1 MSGCGVVLAIYRLN
15 TPAQASLVQSTSQL
29 GFGLA
34 YGTAASGLAL
44 FLWRW
49 RTGSG
54 PLPTQPGH
62 WLLVFGAVGL
72 VIDVTTSAAFL
83 LGVRLALAQ
92 TFAAFL
98 YQQLAAWGTA
108 TLIGLVVLLHLRG
121 APPFWTAA
129 AVILVTAIGL
139 NAVADVVC
147 LLGIATG
154 SGTWSYDAPV
164 WTQMAT
170 TALGLAAIWSAEL
183 TDRISRVPRDWL
195 HLGGI
200 AAISALG
207 LVNLATGAALWL
219 SQ

>member
-1 MSGCGVVLAIYRLN
+1 MSGCGVVLAIYKAN
-15 TPAQASLVQSTSQL
+15 TPAQPSLFQSAWQL

-62 WLLVFGAVGL
+62 WLLIFGAVGL

-83 LGVRLALAQ
+83 LGVRLGLAQ
-92 TFAAFL
+92 TFAAYL
-98 YQQLAAWGTA
+98 YQQLAAWGA
-108 TLIGLVVLLHLRG
+108 GTLIGLIVLLHLRS
-121 APPFWTAA
+121 ASPFWTAA

-139 NAVADVVC
+139 NAVADVAC
-147 LLGIATG
+147 LLGIATR
-154 SGTWSYDAPV
+154 SGTWTYYVPL

-170 TALGLAAIWSAEL
+170 TALGVTAIWSAEL

-195 HLGGI
+195 HLAGI
-200 AAISALG
+200 AAISGLG
-207 LVNLATGAALWL
+207 LVNLATGAALFL